1 MTKTA
6 NRGTEAF
13 STGVI
18 VVADHVA
25 LPWFTSCY
33 RRRDVKGDQMINRPY
48 FIVFVL
54 LLAASASAQPLSA
67 SDTSVL
73 VERERD
79 LTRAL
84 ARGQRA
90 TVNGFV
96 AEDFSCRVMAE
107 KPFTLR
113 APSARFSLCTAL
125 GNDLSRRADRMAAVE
140 KAENAIPRVATIER
154 IRVEPTDDTTAV
166 VISTQTYVNWFPYDG
181 SFQRRAEVRDTWTL
195 QRGRWLLKERI
206 TTPLDERREA
216 SK

>member
-1 MTKTA
+1 
-6 NRGTEAF
+6 
-13 STGVI
+13 
-18 VVADHVA
+18 
-25 LPWFTSCY
+25 
-33 RRRDVKGDQMINRPY
+33 MINRPY
-48 FIVFVL
+48 FIVPML
-54 LLAASASAQPLSA
+54 LLAVSASAQPRST

-84 ARGQRA
+84 ARDQRA
-90 TVNGFV
+90 TVNALV
-96 AEDFSCRVMAE
+96 AEDFSCTVMAE

-113 APSARFSLCTAL
+113 WPSGRFSLCTAL
-125 GNDLSRRADRMAAVE
+125 GYDLSRRPDRMAAVQ
-140 KAENAIPRVATIER
+140 KAENALPRAATIDR
-154 IRVEPTDDTTAV
+154 IRVEWADDTAAV

-181 SFQRRAEVRDTWTL
+181 SFQRRAEVRDTWIL